1 MWIQPRH
8 TGHIL
13 IASGGEALMLQC
25 GGGFDEGVADDVG
38 HLAGEG
44 DHPVVLCRSGDGEGA
59 EAAGGQGLLR
69 PVQQVHIVKSR
80 RDQDHRR
87 TLKEVCP
94 AVFEAGE
101 LGAGHGVTAHKGE
114 AVFFCQRGQGTAC
127 KAKLARLVPGQTVIL
142 DRSKQ
147 KMAFRSN
154 DLGVVYED
162 PYLLVIDKRA
172 GLLSMSNNT
181 RQQTVQTVL
190 NRYLEKGG
198 GRNTSHLVHRLDRDT
213 SGLMVYAKDVQ
224 TQQSL
229 IDGWQHLVTDRR
241 YIALVEGELE
251 SQRGR
256 IQSWLTEDKRF
267 ITHSS
272 PVDNG
277 GKYAVTHYNV
287 LASSNG
293 YSLVECEL
301 ETGRKNQIRVHM
313 QNVDM

>member
-1 MWIQPRH
+1 MQRKIKSLLTFKVDEAAQ
-8 TGHIL
+8 L
-13 IASGGEALMLQC
+13 IAFVMEKMHGVSRNRAKALITNR
-25 GGGFDEGVADDVG
+25 
-38 HLAGEG
+38 
-44 DHPVVLCRSGDGEGA
+44 VVLVNNTITTHPLAELNPGDI
-59 EAAGGQGLLR
+59 
-69 PVQQVHIVKSR
+69 VQ
-80 RDQDHRR
+80 
-87 TLKEVCP
+87 
-94 AVFEAGE
+94 
-101 LGAGHGVTAHKGE
+101 
-114 AVFFCQRGQGTAC
+114 
-127 KAKLARLVPGQTVIL
+127 L
-142 DRSKQ
+142 DRSKH
-147 KMAFRSN
+147 KKAFHCKEL
-154 DLGVVYED
+154 DIVFED
-162 PYLLVIDKRA
+162 PYLFVVDKHP
-172 GLLSMSNNT
+172 GLLSMSNNS

-229 IDGWQHLVTDRR
+229 INGWQQLVSDRR
-241 YIALVEGELE
+241 YLALVKGEFE
-251 SQRGR
+251 QSRGR
-256 IQSWLTEDKRF
+256 IQSWLTEDKKF

-313 QNVDM
+313 AELGHPVVGDRKYGSDEDPMRRLGLHAYMLCFTHPVTGKHLRFETPVPFCFEKLLGGK

>member
-1 MWIQPRH
+1 MRKNIKSLL
-8 TGHIL
+8 TFKVTKDAVL
-13 IASGGEALMLQC
+13 IEFIMEKMYGISRNRAKALITNR
-25 GGGFDEGVADDVG
+25 
-38 HLAGEG
+38 
-44 DHPVVLCRSGDGEGA
+44 VVLVNNVITTHPLTELK
-59 EAAGGQGLLR
+59 AGQV
-69 PVQQVHIVKSR
+69 VQI
-80 RDQDHRR
+80 
-87 TLKEVCP
+87 
-94 AVFEAGE
+94 
-101 LGAGHGVTAHKGE
+101 
-114 AVFFCQRGQGTAC
+114 
-127 KAKLARLVPGQTVIL
+127 
-142 DRSKQ
+142 DRSKR
-147 KMAFRSN
+147 KMSFHSN
-154 DLGVVYED
+154 ELDIVYED
-162 PYLLVIDKRA
+162 PYLLIIDKHP
-172 GLLSMSNNT
+172 GLLSMSNNS

-229 IDGWQHLVTDRR
+229 INGWQQLVTDRR

-251 SQRGR
+251 NSRGR

-277 GKYAVTHYNV
+277 GKLAVTHYEV
-287 LASSNG
+287 VASSNG

-313 QNVDM
+313 ADLGHPVVGDHKYGSENDPIRRLGLHAYMLCFVHPVTGKHMRFETPVPALFEKCLNGK

>member
-1 MWIQPRH
+1 MQRKIKGLLTFKVVEPAQ
-8 TGHIL
+8 L
-13 IASGGEALMLQC
+13 IAFIMEKMHGVSRNRAKALITNR
-25 GGGFDEGVADDVG
+25 
-38 HLAGEG
+38 
-44 DHPVVLCRSGDGEGA
+44 VVLVNNAITTHPLAELKPGDV
-59 EAAGGQGLLR
+59 
-69 PVQQVHIVKSR
+69 VQ
-80 RDQDHRR
+80 
-87 TLKEVCP
+87 
-94 AVFEAGE
+94 
-101 LGAGHGVTAHKGE
+101 
-114 AVFFCQRGQGTAC
+114 
-127 KAKLARLVPGQTVIL
+127 L
-142 DRSKQ
+142 DRSKH
-147 KMAFRSN
+147 KKSFHCKEL
-154 DLGVVYED
+154 DIVFED
-162 PYLLVIDKRA
+162 PYLFVIDKHP
-172 GLLSMSNNT
+172 GLLSMSNNS

-229 IDGWQHLVTDRR
+229 INSWQQLVTDRR
-241 YIALVEGELE
+241 YLALVKGEF
-251 SQRGR
+251 QQTRGR
-256 IQSWLTEDKRF
+256 IQSWLTEDKKF

-313 QNVDM
+313 ADLGHPVVGDRKYGSDEDPMRRLGLHAYMLCFTHPVTGKHLRFETPVPYCFEKLLGGE

>member
-1 MWIQPRH
+1 MRKNIKSLL
-8 TGHIL
+8 TFKVLADAIL
-13 IASGGEALMLQC
+13 IDFIMEKMHGISRNRAKALISNR
-25 GGGFDEGVADDVG
+25 
-38 HLAGEG
+38 
-44 DHPVVLCRSGDGEGA
+44 VVLVNNAITTHPLTELK
-59 EAAGGQGLLR
+59 AGQV
-69 PVQQVHIVKSR
+69 VQ
-80 RDQDHRR
+80 
-87 TLKEVCP
+87 
-94 AVFEAGE
+94 
-101 LGAGHGVTAHKGE
+101 
-114 AVFFCQRGQGTAC
+114 
-127 KAKLARLVPGQTVIL
+127 L
-142 DRSKQ
+142 DRSKH
-147 KMAFRSN
+147 KKAFHSN
-154 DLGVVYED
+154 DIDIVYED
-162 PYLLVIDKRA
+162 PYLLVVDKRP

-241 YIALVEGELE
+241 YLALVEGELE

-256 IQSWLTEDKRF
+256 IQSWLTEGKRF

-277 GKYAVTHYNV
+277 GKFAVTHYNV
-287 LASSNG
+287 LESSNG
-293 YSLVECEL
+293 YSLVECKL

-313 QNVDM
+313 ADLGHPVVGDHKYGSEIDPMRRLGLHAYMLCFTHPVTGKHLNFETPLPVSFEKCLDGK